1 MSYLGLYLKVGLKE
15 KLQSKILS
23 YDLTDFFPNNG
34 ESPIEVEIWTERWRE
49 QFQMFMISQNLF
61 VIGDLL

>member
-1 MSYLGLYLKVGLKE
+1 MSYFSLYLKVGLKG

-49 QFQMFMISQNLF
+49 QFQMFMISRNLF